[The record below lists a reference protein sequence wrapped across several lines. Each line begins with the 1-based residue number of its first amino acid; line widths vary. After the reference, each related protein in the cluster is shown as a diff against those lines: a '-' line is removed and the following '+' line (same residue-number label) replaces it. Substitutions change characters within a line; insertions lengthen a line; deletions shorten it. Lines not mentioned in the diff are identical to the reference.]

1 MSKNI
6 TRPPFGVSPLPTTRP
21 RSEGAVMPARTV
33 AAPILTARGET
44 VSIVHLTAE
53 YAPYAR
59 TGGLAEAVM
68 GLASF
73 QAASG
78 HAVSVIMP
86 LYRTVRDEAPDLEP
100 VGPPFRVPL
109 GPRTE
114 EARLFRIAGDAGD
127 GPRMFFL
134 EHLDFFNRAG
144 IYGEAG
150 GDYADNARRFAFFAF
165 ASCLA
170 LPKITVGPAVVHA
183 HDWHTALAPVYLRTV

>member
-1 MSKNI
+1 MSRSI
-6 TRPPFGVSPLPTTRP
+6 TPPRSAVTPLPTTLP
-21 RSEGAVMPARTV
+21 RSERQAMPGRA
-33 AAPILTARGET
+33 AIAPIRTPGGDP

-73 QAASG
+73 QQACG
-78 HAVSVIMP
+78 LPVTVVMP

-109 GPRTE
+109 GARSE
-114 EARLFRIAGDAGD
+114 EARLFRVAGDGSP
-127 GPRMFFL
+127 GPRMFFI
-134 EHLDFFNRAG
+134 EHLDYFNRAG
-144 IYGEAG
+144 IYGESGA
-150 GDYADNARRFAFFAF
+150 DYADNARRFAFFAY

-170 LPKITVGPAVVHA
+170 LPTVAPGPCVLHA
-183 HDWHTALAPVYLRTV
+183 HDWHTALAPVYLRT